1 MNSEIEIEAKKS
13 DGIKTAK
20 KKPRAKKPT
29 KLQQALL
36 DVDELNDKMLRQAAE
51 FENFK
56 KRSVRESDNA
66 INRTRD
72 YTIASFLPL
81 LDDIERTLSSVK
93 EHKGIDSFVEGIELI
108 KINFD
113 KILSEKGVVPIES
126 EGNQFDPELHEA
138 MMVESNS
145 DLENNIVIEEFE
157 RGFKH
162 GDRVLRP
169 SKVKVNRI
177 SDGE

>member
-1 MNSEIEIEAKKS
+1 MNNEIEVETKES
-13 DGIKTAK
+13 NEIKVAK

-36 DVDELNDKMLRQAAE
+36 DIDELKDKSLRQAAE
-51 FENFK
+51 YENFK

-93 EHKGIDSFVEGIELI
+93 EHKGIDSFVEGIKLI
-108 KINFD
+108 KINFN
-113 KILSEKGVVPIES
+113 KILSEKGVVSIES
-126 EGNQFDPELHEA
+126 VGNQFDPELHEA
-138 MMVESNS
+138 MMVENNS
-145 DLENNIVIEEFE
+145 DYENNIVIEEFE

-162 GDRVLRP
+162 GDRILRP

>member
-1 MNSEIEIEAKKS
+1 MNSEIEIETKETE
-13 DGIKTAK
+13 KTKIAK
-20 KKPRAKKPT
+20 KKPQVKKPT

-36 DVDELNDKMLRQAAE
+36 DVDELKDKALRQAAE
-51 FENFK
+51 YENFK
-56 KRSVRESDNA
+56 KRSLRESENA
-66 INRTRD
+66 IKRTRD
-72 YTIASFLPL
+72 YTIAAFLPL
-81 LDDIERTLSSVK
+81 LDDIERTLKSVK

-113 KILSEKGVVPIES
+113 KILNEKGVVPIES

-145 DLENNIVIEEFE
+145 DFENNIVIEEFE
-157 RGFKH
+157 RGFRH

>member
-1 MNSEIEIEAKKS
+1 MNSEIEIETKETE
-13 DGIKTAK
+13 KTKVAK
-20 KKPRAKKPT
+20 KKSQVKKPT

-36 DVDELNDKMLRQAAE
+36 DVDELKDKALRQAAE
-51 FENFK
+51 YENFK
-56 KRSVRESDNA
+56 KRSLRESENA
-66 INRTRD
+66 IKRTRD
-72 YTIASFLPL
+72 YTISSFLPL
-81 LDDIERTLSSVK
+81 LDDIERTLKSVK

-113 KILSEKGVVPIES
+113 KILNDKGVVPIES

-145 DLENNIVIEEFE
+145 DFENNIVIEEFE
-157 RGFKH
+157 RGIRH

>member
-1 MNSEIEIEAKKS
+1 MNDEIEIMTKEGKKEITVKKKS
-13 DGIKTAK
+13 
-20 KKPRAKKPT
+20 RAKKPT

-36 DVDELNDKMLRQAAE
+36 DLNELKDKTLRQAAE
-51 FENFK
+51 YENFK
-56 KRSVRESDNA
+56 KRSIRESDKA
-66 INRTRD
+66 IQRARD

-81 LDDIERTLSSVK
+81 LDDIERTLKSAK
-93 EHKGIDSFVEGIELI
+93 EHTDIDSFVEGIDLI
-108 KINFD
+108 KNNFD
-113 KILSEKGVVPIES
+113 KILENKGVVPIKS

-138 MMVESNS
+138 MMVENNS
-145 DLENNIVIEEFE
+145 EYENNIVIEEFE

-177 SDGE
+177 ADGE

>member
-13 DGIKTAK
+13 DGIKAAK

-81 LDDIERTLSSVK
+81 LDDIERTLSSDTIGSSNSLPMVMFMPL
-93 EHKGIDSFVEGIELI
+93 SFVV
-108 KINFD
+108 
-113 KILSEKGVVPIES
+113 S
-126 EGNQFDPELHEA
+126 
-138 MMVESNS
+138 
-145 DLENNIVIEEFE
+145 
-157 RGFKH
+157 
-162 GDRVLRP
+162 
-169 SKVKVNRI
+169 
-177 SDGE
+177 